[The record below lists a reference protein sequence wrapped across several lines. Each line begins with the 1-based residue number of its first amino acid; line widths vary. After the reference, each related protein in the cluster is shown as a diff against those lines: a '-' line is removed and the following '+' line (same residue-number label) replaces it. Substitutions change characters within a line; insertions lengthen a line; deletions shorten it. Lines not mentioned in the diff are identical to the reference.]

1 MKVHALH
8 KNDKER
14 RAKVIELLRRVN
26 LDESHYYRYPH
37 EFSGGQRQRI
47 CIARALAVNP
57 EFIICDESV
66 SALDV
71 SIQAQVLNLYSSVTK
86 DDASGTF
93 WNYADTLTNADTIG
107 QVIRIRGSN
116 AMNLR
121 YQIIFDEIANAA
133 TATATILGSNDGVTY
148 IATGDS
154 ITAAL
159 TADGSIWVLC
169 RNFNYSYV
177 KLLLTDSA
185 TTGTSRAKVFYSFRK
200 E

>member
-1 MKVHALH
+1 MK
-8 KNDKER
+8 K
-14 RAKVIELLRRVN
+14 LLFIIAIV
-26 LDESHYYRYPH
+26 
-37 EFSGGQRQRI
+37 FSGM
-47 CIARALAVNP
+47 LV
-57 EFIICDESV
+57 
-66 SALDV
+66 
-71 SIQAQVLNLYSSVTK
+71 QAQVLNLYSSVTK

-169 RNFNYSYV
+169 RNFNYSYS
-177 KLLLTDSA
+177 KLVLTIA
-185 TTGTSRAKVFYSFRK
+185 GTQTSTASCAYSFRK